1 MSSLPTRFPSA
12 ATLMCEDAV
21 ELLLSSALTLPLD
34 QPIPL
39 TAVIS
44 PDGGVA
50 DGGVRNDRKDIPDG
64 VLVYLPP

>member
-12 ATLMCEDAV
+12 ATPMCEDAV

-50 DGGVRNDRKDIPDG
+50 DGGVRKDRRDIFDG
-64 VLVYLPP
+64 VLVYVSP

>member
-1 MSSLPTRFPSA
+1 
-12 ATLMCEDAV
+12 MCEDAV

-50 DGGVRNDRKDIPDG
+50 DGGVRNDRKDISDG
-64 VLVYLPP
+64 VLVNLPP

>member
-1 MSSLPTRFPSA
+1 
-12 ATLMCEDAV
+12 MCEDAV
-21 ELLLSSALTLPLD
+21 ELLLSSAQTLPLD

-50 DGGVRNDRKDIPDG
+50 DGGVRNDRKDISDG